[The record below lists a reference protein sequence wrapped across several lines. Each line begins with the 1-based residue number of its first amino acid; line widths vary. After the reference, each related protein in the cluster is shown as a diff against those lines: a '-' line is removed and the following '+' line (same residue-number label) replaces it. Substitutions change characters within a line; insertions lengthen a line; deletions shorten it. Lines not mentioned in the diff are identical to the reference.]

1 MNMSKRVNELR
12 QHDRNSC
19 ITMGCVQASLSCNAA
34 SPTHINTHTHI
45 HRWDTTILS
54 YPLEHLACVEVF
66 LVTRS
71 TLCFQRNV
79 SGQQHVKDSVRWAS
93 TLCPELCRK
102 DVFVPSAGGGSR
114 ADLIVCTSKCTLHYQ
129 RAASL
134 RVTKKAT
141 YLAIANW
148 LISLAQIS

>member
-1 MNMSKRVNELR
+1 MCQDSNMLR
-12 QHDRNSC
+12 IQSDGPQRFAQS
-19 ITMGCVQASLSCNAA
+19 SAA
-34 SPTHINTHTHI
+34 
-45 HRWDTTILS
+45 L
-54 YPLEHLACVEVF
+54 
-66 LVTRS
+66 
-71 TLCFQRNV
+71 
-79 SGQQHVKDSVRWAS
+79 
-93 TLCPELCRK
+93 
-102 DVFVPSAGGGSR
+102 FVPSAGGGSR